1 MPSRL
6 LIAAGAAAES
16 TEQVPEGVR
25 ALIDR
30 ADEILVLAPSLP
42 DRLHWLASDTDKA
55 RMGADERLGTVL
67 GHIREMGHDA
77 KGEVGA
83 DDPLL
88 AFADAIEEFKPDHI
102 LIAIRGSGEGDWQ
115 ERGLVD
121 QILAR
126 FGLPVTVF
134 PLGP

>member
-6 LIAAGAAAES
+6 LIAVGAAAES
-16 TEQVPEGVR
+16 TEQVPGGVR
-25 ALIDR
+25 VLLDQ
-30 ADEILVLAPSLP
+30 ADEILVIAPALP

-67 GHIREMGHDA
+67 GQIREMGHDA
-77 KGEVGA
+77 KGTVGA

-88 AFADAIEEFKPDHI
+88 AFADAIEEFGPDHI
-102 LIAIRGSGEGDWQ
+102 LIAIRGVGEADWQ
-115 ERGLVD
+115 ERGLVE
-121 QILAR
+121 QILER

-134 PLGP
+134 AT